1 MTVDDSSLH
10 ADQNTRLEQDLTIA
24 AYFLAYLES
33 WKKINIMLLN
43 KQIKHY
49 LNRVTLSQDKMG

>member
-43 KQIKHY
+43 KHY
-49 LNRVTLSQDKMG
+49 INRVTLSQDNIA

>member
-1 MTVDDSSLH
+1 MTLDDSSLH

-33 WKKINIMLLN
+33 WKKINIILLN
-43 KQIKHY
+43 KHY
-49 LNRVTLSQDKMG
+49 INT